1 MPLIRGEE
9 IIIPTINHNQFV
21 NTIDYNTVI
30 NQPIINVIYNI
41 VYPMINNNI
50 FFEWR
55 NIQNIE
61 EKVTLEFY
69 REISMIHFG
78 SQRKNRAKYNILIT
92 SL

>member
-50 FFEWR
+50 FF
-55 NIQNIE
+55 ISVVL
-61 EKVTLEFY
+61 KVAS
-69 REISMIHFG
+69 REVNSTKIKTSFNNTNVCIRMAKESHFFTH
-78 SQRKNRAKYNILIT
+78 RFL
-92 SL
+92 